1 MGCGS
6 STPAGGSVRAQR
18 LRAMARQER
27 AVGNLSSLAPPA
39 DARPPSQNNNN
50 TSNNN
55 PFAVTPETPRRPSSN
70 TRERPQ
76 QWRAPPREWSG
87 STSLAIT
94 LASAQGTSSSDGGNA
109 PPTVSIIASPTA
121 AAAGPRVQQR
131 PPATAFEPVR
141 SPPAHPRPSAADA
154 PVPTFLIL
162 PDVPMLESQGA
173 ASTSGRSVSKSRLEG
188 AYD

>member
-27 AVGNLSSLAPPA
+27 AVGNLSSLSPPA
-39 DARPPSQNNNN
+39 DARPPSQNN
-50 TSNNN
+50 TKSNNN
-55 PFAVTPETPRRPSSN
+55 PFTVTPETPRRPSSN

-76 QWRAPPREWSG
+76 WRAPIREWSA

-121 AAAGPRVQQR
+121 GTRPRVQQR

-154 PVPTFLIL
+154 PVPTFLVL
-162 PDVPMLESQGA
+162 PGVPMLESQGA